1 MIFSTPIQRVR
12 AILSVIKYCNA
23 VTMYSMLYFVYN
35 SAASLIGKLIQCLN
49 FNVVIFHM
57 ILTYNKFAK
66 SRFQKYILNFNFKM
80 TH

>member
-35 SAASLIGKLIQCLN
+35 SAASLIGKLIRCLN
-49 FNVVIFHM
+49 FNVVIFYM

-66 SRFQKYILNFNFKM
+66 SRFQKYILNFNFKL
-80 TH
+80 TY